1 MTLLQ
6 RLSMVISLQFSSIMQ
21 KSLSLDL
28 ILDLEYNLNALSL
41 LMLINR
47 YSEAHKLDQASI

>member
-1 MTLLQ
+1 MALLQ